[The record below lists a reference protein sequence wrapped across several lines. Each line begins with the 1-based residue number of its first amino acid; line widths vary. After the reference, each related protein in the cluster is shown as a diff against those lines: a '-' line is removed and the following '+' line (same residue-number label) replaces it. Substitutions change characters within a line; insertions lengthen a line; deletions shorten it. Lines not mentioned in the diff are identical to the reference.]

1 MKESKYIPSLTLEVD
16 EDYYRVKGGPSPS
29 SSSSLCSPVL
39 ISTLSSDSFESIPE
53 NTLTPPSLINSI
65 PSDDRLPCSP
75 RNNNYNFQQRRT
87 NNKIIYDEMDQTFD
101 DISPL
106 VKKKNYEKKAA
117 GCCGAMTILT
127 LLILLV

>member
-87 NNKIIYDEMDQTFD
+87 NNKIYDEMDQTFD

-106 VKKKNYEKKAA
+106 VKKNNYEKKAA

>member
-1 MKESKYIPSLTLEVD
+1 MKESKYVPSLTLEVD
-16 EDYYRVKGGPSPS
+16 EDYYRINGGPSPS

-75 RNNNYNFQQRRT
+75 RNNNYYFQQRRT
-87 NNKIIYDEMDQTFD
+87 NNKIYDEMDQTVN

-106 VKKKNYEKKAA
+106 VKKNNYEKKVA

-127 LLILLV
+127 LLIFLI

>member
-1 MKESKYIPSLTLEVD
+1 MKESKYPSPLTLEVD
-16 EDYYRVKGGPSPS
+16 EDYYRIKGGPSPS

-39 ISTLSSDSFESIPE
+39 ISTLSSESFESIPE

-75 RNNNYNFQQRRT
+75 RNNNYYFQQRRT
-87 NNKIIYDEMDQTFD
+87 NNKIYDEMDQTVD

-106 VKKKNYEKKAA
+106 VKKNNYEKKAA